1 MNNEHHLD
9 GGLWNKEILT
19 LCFLRSK
26 KGASEKK
33 KNQVAAGESN
43 LSFASQKIPS
53 QTVVSGA
60 E

>member
-1 MNNEHHLD
+1 MEQRNINVVLPS
-9 GGLWNKEILT
+9 L
-19 LCFLRSK
+19 K
-26 KGASEKK
+26 KGASEK

>member
-1 MNNEHHLD
+1 MNNECHLD
-9 GGLWNKEILT
+9 GGLWNKEIIT
-19 LCFLRSK
+19 LCFLRSR
-26 KGASEKK
+26 KGAREK

>member
-1 MNNEHHLD
+1 MNAIWMEAY
-9 GGLWNKEILT
+9 GT
-19 LCFLRSK
+19 K
-26 KGASEKK
+26 KYQRCASFARKNGASEE

-43 LSFASQKIPS
+43 LSFALQKIPS

>member
-1 MNNEHHLD
+1 MNNERHLD

-26 KGASEKK
+26 KGASEE

-43 LSFASQKIPS
+43 LSFALQKIPS
-53 QTVVSGA
+53 QTAVTGA